1 MCVVLP
7 DVSVSSSAGSKN
19 GVVCVSVC
27 VKKTKLSP
35 VFDRESGGMAGLI
48 KV

>member
-1 MCVVLP
+1 MIP
-7 DVSVSSSAGSKN
+7 RDVCVSSSAGSKN

-27 VKKTKLSP
+27 VKQNET
-35 VFDRESGGMAGLI
+35 VTMFDRVNGGMADLI